1 MNTSTTVN
9 ILSKLYKIV
18 EAGEKGYAVAASNV
32 SNRALKLFFSY
43 YAQQRLIFKEEI
55 FSEMQQLGLGAVNR
69 PKDSI
74 LATIHRGRIDI
85 FATLTIGA
93 ENVEKTVLKEIIIG
107 ERVALQAYQKTLRQ
121 DLPPTV
127 KALVERQLQEVIK
140 VVDQIRLMRGV
151 NGKRLLLRLY
161 DSKSDAEQTL
171 RILKEGGFSEKEIQM
186 SDFSEITDNDLYKK
200 KRTSTIFE
208 TVLSGA
214 AGGATWGTAAGIL
227 SLINIA
233 WMALSNPENVAPFDP
248 AFAFF
253 GLLTGGIFVGTV
265 IGLFI
270 GWSISSEHNYISE
283 TVKRGEILMQ
293 AMIDQS
299 RASKAWKIMNQS
311 ALIARARQVRKSPA

>member
-1 MNTSTTVN
+1 MNTSNAIN
-9 ILSKLYKIV
+9 ILTKLYKIV

-55 FSEMQQLGLGAVNR
+55 FAEMQQLGLGAANR

-93 ENVEKTVLKEIIIG
+93 ENVEKTVLREVIVG
-107 ERVALQAYQKTLRQ
+107 ERVALKTYQKTLKQ
-121 DLPPTV
+121 DLPPTA
-127 KALVERQLQEVIK
+127 KALVERQLQELTK

-161 DSKSDAEQTL
+161 DSQADAEQTL
-171 RILKEGGFSEKEIQM
+171 RVLKEGGFSEKEIQM

-214 AGGATWGTAAGIL
+214 AGGATWGTAAGTL

-233 WMALSNPENVAPFDP
+233 WMSLSNPENVLPFDP
-248 AFAFF
+248 WFAFF
-253 GLLTGGIFVGTV
+253 GLLIGGIFVGTV

-270 GWSISSEHNYISE
+270 GWSISSEHEYVSE
-283 TVKRGEILMQ
+283 TVKRGEVLMQ
-293 AMIDQS
+293 GMIDKS
-299 RASKAWKIMNQS
+299 RASLAWKIMNQT
-311 ALIARARQVRKSPA
+311 ALVAKARQVRKSTA